1 MAYKNCIGGEKR
13 MKRKILFSA
22 VMMACIIV
30 LSVTGMPASAHP
42 PSFVNLKH
50 EDDTLQV
57 LVIHFSLVPFAFGI
71 HHVYKIEIEKN
82 GQTYDSQNFDEQPR
96 FIFNM
101 YEFEVLAEQGDEIKV
116 TAFCSLFG
124 QKTKTI
130 AVG

>member
-1 MAYKNCIGGEKR
+1 MCIE
-13 MKRKILFSA
+13 
-22 VMMACIIV
+22 V
-30 LSVTGMPASAHP
+30 
-42 PSFVNLKH
+42 
-50 EDDTLQV
+50 
-57 LVIHFSLVPFAFGI
+57 
-71 HHVYKIEIEKN
+71 N